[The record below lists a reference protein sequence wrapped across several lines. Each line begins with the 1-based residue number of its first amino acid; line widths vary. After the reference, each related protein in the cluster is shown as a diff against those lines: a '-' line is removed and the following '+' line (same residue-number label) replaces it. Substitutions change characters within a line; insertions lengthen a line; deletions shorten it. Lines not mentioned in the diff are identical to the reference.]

1 MSTTTP
7 SHLPLQSQ
15 PAEASVPLAVWPLP
29 RRSTTEPAGRSQL
42 LHRLTLEYAPAERH
56 VLLCEPA
63 RHRPEMQ
70 FTVWPTGQPSTPDG
84 TGDSTIEAAPG
95 LMIAVLDAR
104 APRPEEFTLL
114 AAIAAGV
121 LRPGGLLVVI
131 TRSRQ
136 NRWRPHQ
143 DQVSRS
149 VHAAT
154 AAGFGYLQHVV
165 IVEPDNRDSGSGD
178 LQGTHNDTEYAAV
191 MLHRTTHLDVTI
203 FRRPA
208 TPAAAAPAASGAAE

>member
-7 SHLPLQSQ
+7 SNLPAQSQ
-15 PAEASVPLAVWPLP
+15 PAQASVPLAVWPLP
-29 RRSTTEPAGRSQL
+29 RRSINEPAGRSQL
-42 LHRLTLEYAPAERH
+42 LHRLTAEYAAAERH

-63 RHRPEMQ
+63 RYRPEMQ
-70 FTVWPTGQPSTPDG
+70 FTVWPTGQPSTTDG

-104 APRPEEFTLL
+104 APRPEELTLL
-114 AAIAAGV
+114 AAVAAGV
-121 LRPGGLLVVI
+121 LRPNGLLVII

-154 AAGFGYLQHVV
+154 AVGFGYLQHVV
-165 IVEPDNRDSGSGD
+165 IVEPDKPDSGSGD
-178 LQGTHNDTEYAAV
+178 LQDTRTDPERAAV
-191 MLHRTTHLDVTI
+191 TLHRATHLDVTI